1 MQFQEGC
8 EVVIPHGISRVN
20 SPFLS
25 IPAERWLCS
34 NELAFA
40 FLDNY
45 PVSAGHTLVVTRRVV
60 GTWFEASREEQAGI
74 MDLVSEVKNLLDHRD
89 PRPDGYNVGFN
100 AGEVAGQTVMHLHVH
115 VIPRYKGDMP
125 DPRAEV
131 PYGFRGLM

>member
-1 MQFQEGC
+1 MVEEVSAYAGFRASTLKTS
-8 EVVIPHGISRVN
+8 VVI
-20 SPFLS
+20 
-25 IPAERWLCS
+25 
-34 NELAFA
+34 
-40 FLDNY
+40 
-45 PVSAGHTLVVTRRVV
+45 RRVV
-60 GTWFEASREEQAGI
+60 PTWFEASREEQAGI
-74 MDLVSEVKNLLDHRD
+74 LDLVSEVKNLLDQRD